1 MSHAPDRR
9 QPTPERRLSTGGL
22 PPICIT
28 EQCVVERAP
37 SHHDPSVP
45 CYTAWM
51 RQEILKAPAGWSA
64 SNFSIVDTPSER
76 SFQIYITTPQA
87 ANIDYVQAL
96 AREFQEE
103 LCKDHRV
110 GGRDTTARIDVWA
123 KLFAADTSEQTKIDS
138 CKAHILAEIAA
149 RETSGAN
156 GFHVSAF
163 CRYDRWERFLLI
175 MDSPEESWNQGEG
188 ASLLCIG
195 VPRYLGKCRTK
206 LGSKMKGVYL
216 VCFQIATRVLGKCL
230 RGQEHARSAI
240 PVRSW
245 VRCWRTRPISFSCFA

>member
-22 PPICIT
+22 PPICVT

-51 RQEILKAPAGWSA
+51 RQEILKVPAGWSA
-64 SNFSIVDTPSER
+64 SNFSIADTPSER

-188 ASLLCIG
+188 GFLAVYWRPSIPREMPDEAWIEDEGGLLSMFSNRDSSSRQ
-195 VPRYLGKCRTK
+195 VPERPGTRTERYTREELGT
-206 LGSKMKGVYL
+206 LLEDSTN
-216 VCFQIATRVLGKCL
+216 F
-230 RGQEHARSAI
+230 
-240 PVRSW
+240 
-245 VRCWRTRPISFSCFA
+245 F